1 MTSRSSH
8 AVQPVQTEAGSNT
21 GEDAPRIDLNRAED
35 EGFDF
40 YTRPASKDLDF
51 FFSYHPQQPTRKGTT
66 IYHTKDGIMR
76 KWLTY
81 CKKENSL
88 YCTVCLAYAKP
99 SASESAFIKG
109 GMTAWKHVHQRIEE
123 HERNQV
129 HRDSAEA
136 YFMMAS
142 QADIVSLL
150 SGKQVSLHRDQVRK
164 KRQVMDRVIEV
175 IKVIGKCGLSYR
187 GTKFEAAY
195 TWDNIAVDHGN
206 FLEMILL
213 LSKFDVSLQEHVNE
227 CVQKS
232 QSLNKTGVKGRGSF
246 VTLLSKTSVN
256 KVIDVISHLI
266 KESISREVRQ
276 AGMFS
281 LQIDTTQDITSTDQ
295 CAVIL
300 RYVTDV
306 VHEKL
311 IGVVDCESSTGEYF
325 VELLKKTLAKVD
337 IELRN
342 CVGNSTDGAA
352 NMQGQYKG
360 FSALLASESPN
371 QVHIWCYAHVLN
383 LVLGDTTSAV
393 IESASLFSIV
403 NDVAVFI
410 KDSYKHMKMWEEVSD
425 DKRHRRLSPIGET
438 RWWAKDQALS
448 KIFGCFGNPDN
459 ALYVD
464 LILTLKRIVEDMSIK
479 AHVRARAKGYME
491 SLLKHETVLTAS
503 PLSRYL
509 QTSGMDLITAHRL
522 VMGAQDSL
530 KSCNRDMDGVTK
542 AANIFVEWANKEL
555 EENGSKEVVQGAL
568 PEKKIRKK
576 KSMPGEVAEEEHSL
590 NTEDQ
595 YRIKVHNVI
604 LDTVT
609 QSIHARYSANGALY
623 DDFACL
629 DPRNFGTLR
638 DRGLPSE
645 SLKQLSKCLLRFDE
659 RATSGRLNAELCS
672 LANQWERLK
681 LPHLESYTVRAA
693 EETEDGEDMELNNT
707 SCTSCKDCAICVYHI
722 LSKYNLLT
730 DAYHV
735 IGLAY
740 KFLLTLSFSQVA
752 CERTFSTL
760 KYVKNRLRST
770 LTQERLEAF
779 MLMCTEKEILMTLDN
794 DGVIDRV
801 AESSKLLQRLLV
813 M

>member
-1 MTSRSSH
+1 M
-8 AVQPVQTEAGSNT
+8 
-21 GEDAPRIDLNRAED
+21 
-35 EGFDF
+35 
-40 YTRPASKDLDF
+40 
-51 FFSYHPQQPTRKGTT
+51 
-66 IYHTKDGIMR
+66 
-76 KWLTY
+76 
-81 CKKENSL
+81 
-88 YCTVCLAYAKP
+88 AYAKP
-99 SASESAFIKG
+99 SANDNSFIKG

-136 YFMMAS
+136 YFMKAS
-142 QADIVSLL
+142 QADIASLL
-150 SGKQVSLHRDQVRK
+150 GGKQISLHRDQVRK

-187 GTKFEAAY
+187 GTKYEAAY
-195 TWDNIAVDHGN
+195 TWENIAVDHGN
-206 FLEMILL
+206 FLDMIIL

-232 QSLNKTGVKGRGSF
+232 KSLHETGAKGRGSF

-256 KVIDVISHLI
+256 KVIEVISHLI
-266 KESISREVRQ
+266 KESISREVRE

-281 LQIDTTQDITSTDQ
+281 VQIDTTQDVTSTDQ

-311 IGVVDCESSTGEYF
+311 IGVVECESSTGEYF
-325 VELLKKTLAKVD
+325 VKLLKETLAKVD
-337 IELRN
+337 IDIRN

-360 FSALLASESPN
+360 FSTLLSSESPN

-383 LVLGDTTSAV
+383 LVLGDTTGVV

-410 KDSYKHMKMWEEVSD
+410 KDSYKRMNMWEKVSD

-459 ALYVD
+459 ALFVD
-464 LILTLKRIVEDMSIK
+464 LIITLKRIVEDMSMK
-479 AHVRARAKGYME
+479 AHVRARAKGYIE
-491 SLLKHETVLTAS
+491 SLLKHETVLTAQIFLRIFEITS

-522 VMGAQDSL
+522 VMGTQDSL
-530 KSCNRDMDGVTK
+530 KTCTRDMDGVTK
-542 AANIFVEWANKEL
+542 AANVFVEWANNEL
-555 EENGSKEVVQGAL
+555 EENGSKEVVQAAL
-568 PEKKIRKK
+568 PEIKIRKK
-576 KSMPGEVAEEEHSL
+576 KTMPGEVAEEEHSL
-590 NTEDQ
+590 SAEDQ
-595 YRIKVHNVI
+595 YRVKVHNII

-609 QSIHARYSANGALY
+609 QSIQTRYLANGALY

-638 DRGLPSE
+638 ERGGLPSE
-645 SLKQLSKCLLRFDE
+645 SLEQLSKCLLRFDE
-659 RATSGRLNAELCS
+659 RATPGRLKAELCS

-681 LPHLESYTVRAA
+681 LPHLESYTVRTA
-693 EETEDGEDMELNNT
+693 EETEDGEDMELTNT
-707 SCTSCKDCAICVYHI
+707 SCSSCKDCAICVYHI

-760 KYVKNRLRST
+760 KFVKNRLRTT
-770 LTQERLEAF
+770 LTQEHLEAF

-794 DGVIDRV
+794 DRVIDRV
-801 AESSKLLQRLLV
+801 AETSGLLRRLLV